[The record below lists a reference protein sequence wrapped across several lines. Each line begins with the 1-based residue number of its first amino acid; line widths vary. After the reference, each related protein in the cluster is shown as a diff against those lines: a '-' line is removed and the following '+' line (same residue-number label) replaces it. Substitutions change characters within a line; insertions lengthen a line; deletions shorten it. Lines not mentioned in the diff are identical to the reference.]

1 MTYALSR
8 YYTIEERIPDFFIGQ
23 SLYDYQIDTPRNV
36 LNRVSHPNNAIAIL
50 TLMIYS
56 TDGIFTETYYLDD
69 CGKRM
74 VGFSSLEH
82 AEQVDRW
89 LTIF

>member
-8 YYTIEERIPDFFIGQ
+8 YYTIEERIPEFFVGQ
-23 SLYDYQIDTPRNV
+23 SLYDYNIDIPRNV
-36 LNRVSHPNNAIAIL
+36 VGDHPNNAIAIL
-50 TLMIYS
+50 TLMMYS

-74 VGFSSLEH
+74 VRFSSLEH

>member
-8 YYTIEERIPDFFIGQ
+8 YYTIEERIPEFFVGEL
-23 SLYDYQIDTPRNV
+23 LYDYNIDTPRNV
-36 LNRVSHPNNAIAIL
+36 IGSHPNNALAIL
-50 TLMIYS
+50 TLMMYS
-56 TDGIFTETYYLDD
+56 TDGIFTEMYYLDD

-74 VGFSSLEH
+74 IGFGSQENT
-82 AEQVDRW
+82 ERVDRW

>member
-8 YYTIEERIPDFFIGQ
+8 YYTIEERIPEFFVGQ
-23 SLYDYQIDTPRNV
+23 SLYDYTIDTPRNV
-36 LNRVSHPNNAIAIL
+36 IGSHPNNALAIL
-50 TLMIYS
+50 TLIMYS

-74 VGFSSLEH
+74 IEFGNLEH
-82 AEQVDRW
+82 IEQVDRW

>member
-8 YYTIEERIPDFFIGQ
+8 YYTIEERIPEFFLGLI
-23 SLYDYQIDTPRNV
+23 LYDYNIDIPSNV
-36 LNRVSHPNNAIAIL
+36 VNRVSHPNNAIAIL
-50 TLMIYS
+50 TLMMYS
-56 TDGIFTETYYLDD
+56 TDGILTETYYLDD

-74 VGFSSLEH
+74 AGFSSLEH